1 MSLEGFANEHEVD
14 YLCGLLELM
23 LDDPERAGKVAGL
36 VSREAFAGDCSAM
49 VYQAIAAT
57 LTAHGSPTIGDL
69 SARAGWGEI
78 RESVIALLEM
88 GVANRCAYSLGVD
101 RHAWNVRRAW
111 KNRIV
116 EQAAGMLD
124 ATIKNPDA
132 TPLEK
137 AAAAK
142 AVEDAAREVESDTRT
157 PTLMD
162 AVDEWLRMESR
173 PVVPTGFWPLDSIT
187 GGGMAEGGLFV
198 LAAPPSVGK
207 SALALQLV
215 LGALDHDRGLKA
227 VWCLGEMTMDAIAR
241 RAACHWSTRGGM
253 HRVSMSAAEN
263 VTDLARGAGLNLC
276 MTIGDRLK
284 IVKPPLSMQRIEQ
297 AVAEAGAK
305 VVVIDYVQLVQM
317 EGAADRRAEV
327 DGIVKRLRSMS
338 LELGVA
344 TICVSN
350 VAKVVSGDTRIG
362 AIGKES
368 SELDFAADLFLLGV
382 PESDAD
388 QNGLR
393 AVRWACK
400 KNRHGRCQDIETTF
414 DGGLQTFTAA
424 EAAPEAAFGDW
435 EG

>member
-1 MSLEGFANEHEVD
+1 
-14 YLCGLLELM
+14 
-23 LDDPERAGKVAGL
+23 
-36 VSREAFAGDCSAM
+36 
-49 VYQAIAAT
+49 
-57 LTAHGSPTIGDL
+57 
-69 SARAGWGEI
+69 
-78 RESVIALLEM
+78 
-88 GVANRCAYSLGVD
+88 
-101 RHAWNVRRAW
+101 
-111 KNRIV
+111 
-116 EQAAGMLD
+116 
-124 ATIKNPDA
+124 
-132 TPLEK
+132 
-137 AAAAK
+137 
-142 AVEDAAREVESDTRT
+142 
-157 PTLMD
+157 
-162 AVDEWLRMESR
+162 
-173 PVVPTGFWPLDSIT
+173 
-187 GGGMAEGGLFV
+187 
-198 LAAPPSVGK
+198 
-207 SALALQLV
+207 
-215 LGALDHDRGLKA
+215 
-227 VWCLGEMTMDAIAR
+227 
-241 RAACHWSTRGGM
+241 M
-253 HRVSMSAAEN
+253 HRVSMSAADS

-305 VVVIDYVQLVQM
+305 VVVIDYVQLVQL

-382 PESDAD
+382 ADADAD

-400 KNRHGRCQDIETTF
+400 KNRHGRCQDIETMF

-424 EAAPEAAFGDW
+424 QAAPEAAFGDW